1 LDAQGEVAHRYGSKG
16 NVSVDPEVGL
26 KLMEQVQDHLIA
38 AIQNVHILITHQTR
52 LLIAP
57 HYLRSLN
64 GFGQHALKTRPVFH
78 PLLNLAGQTL
88 IVGDQKPPATNRFE
102 SVPPGETRS

>member
-1 LDAQGEVAHRYGSKG
+1 VAHRYGSKG

-64 GFGQHALKTRPVFH
+64 GFGQHFRKTGARQ
-78 PLLNLAGQTL
+78 NRQT
-88 IVGDQKPPATNRFE
+88 V
-102 SVPPGETRS
+102 SPGEPPDPI